1 MTLIKKHHFETFGAC
16 EEFIILTLGNIQ
28 STKNVGIFCL
38 GACEVAW
45 SLQARLAGLH
55 GFYDRVPQRGGVEK
69 IINLSEWMKSPWA
82 LKSD

>member
-1 MTLIKKHHFETFGAC
+1 MR
-16 EEFIILTLGNIQ
+16 EF
-28 STKNVGIFCL
+28 FL

-69 IINLSEWMKSPWA
+69 ININQYQDILIIQLKKKLDPVGSTVRYEMMKLCTGSV
-82 LKSD
+82 

>member
-1 MTLIKKHHFETFGAC
+1 M
-16 EEFIILTLGNIQ
+16 GN
-28 STKNVGIFCL
+28 FDL
-38 GACEVAW
+38 GACEVAQ

>member
-1 MTLIKKHHFETFGAC
+1 MARVFP
-16 EEFIILTLGNIQ
+16 NICYYI
-28 STKNVGIFCL
+28 SEKELKREKIGYFCL
-38 GACEVAW
+38 GAREVAR